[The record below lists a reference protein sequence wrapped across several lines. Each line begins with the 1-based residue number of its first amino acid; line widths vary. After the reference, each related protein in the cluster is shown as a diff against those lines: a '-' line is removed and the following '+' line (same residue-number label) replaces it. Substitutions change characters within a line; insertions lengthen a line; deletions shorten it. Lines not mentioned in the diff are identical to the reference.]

1 MTPAAIIVDRVGL
14 DYQQALHPAAS
25 IKELFIRTARRQM
38 SYQRVWALRDVSL
51 ELAPGDVLGVIGHNG
66 AGKSTLLRIISGT
79 LLPTQG
85 RVIVRGRMT
94 PVLNIAAG
102 LDLDLTTAECIVLF
116 GSLLGRR
123 PGEMRRRVDPIAEWA
138 GLSNYIDSPVR
149 AFSTG
154 MFARLGF
161 AIVTDDVPE
170 VLLIDEVLS
179 VGDSGFQARSRQRI
193 EALAAAGATVV
204 MASHDLVTVERLATR
219 MLWLSAGRTVM
230 LEDSTAVRAAYA
242 AAAAPAQIA

>member
-1 MTPAAIIVDRVGL
+1 MTRIAITVDGVGL
-14 DYQQALHPAAS
+14 DYQQALHPASS
-25 IKELFIRTARRQM
+25 IKELFIRTARRDM
-38 SYQRVWALRDVSL
+38 VYQRVWALRDVSL
-51 ELAPGDVLGVIGHNG
+51 ELAPGEVLGVVGHNG

-79 LLPTQG
+79 LLPTEG

-94 PVLNIAAG
+94 PVLDVAAG
-102 LDLDLTTAECIVLF
+102 LDLDMTTAECIVLF

-123 PGEMRRRVDPIAEWA
+123 PAEMRQRVIPIAEWA

-149 AFSTG
+149 SFSTG

-170 VLLIDEVLS
+170 ILLIDEVLS
-179 VGDSGFQARSRQRI
+179 VGDAGFQTRSLRRI
-193 EALAAAGATVV
+193 EAMAGAGATVV
-204 MASHDLVTVERLATR
+204 MASHDLVTVKRLATR

-230 LEDSTAVRAAYA
+230 LGNSSAVSRAYA
-242 AAAAPAQIA
+242 AAASPEQIA